1 MSGQYGCE
9 LLSAEERMQI
19 MKKRNRKNIS
29 RLLCGCLIISLLSG
43 CGRQGKIEENVGQVV
58 SENGKESKETLS
70 DNGAA
75 KASLSGN
82 EMLPA
87 NETEEKLVSFRD
99 VYGVTYQVS
108 FNELADV
115 HDYDMSCIIDDGQF
129 KSYEAPGYTSRM
141 GIDVSKFQGDI
152 DWQAVKEQGISYAF
166 IRVGNRGYGKEGTL
180 NTDGK
185 YLQNIEGAKAAGIDV
200 GVYFYSQAISEEE
213 ALEEAEYVIKLLEG
227 IELDYPVVYDAEYV
241 IEDEARTDGVGA
253 EQFTENTIVFC
264 QRIEEAGYK
273 PIIYATMKWEAYAL
287 ELHRVNAYEKWYAD
301 YEELP
306 QTPYD
311 FTYWQYTNEGTL
323 EGIEGPVDLNLEII
337 PIEERTEEIL
347 AGMSQEEKVAQLFFV
362 TPDALTGNAGLKEGG
377 EALKQALKD
386 YPVGGIVYFSGNIET
401 PEQTKALLKETRLDS
416 KAAAVL
422 PAFLAVD
429 EEGGSVARV
438 AGNPAMGIENVGD
451 MAAVGATGNERN
463 AYEAGKTIGGYL
475 SDLGF
480 NMDFAPDADVLT
492 NPENT
497 VVKKRSF
504 GTEPELVSRMAL
516 AYMNGLSEEN
526 VAGCLKHYPGHGA
539 TAADTHEGYA
549 YIEKGLEELKNSD
562 LIPFIRGIEE
572 GVPVIM
578 AGHISLPD
586 VTGDDMPASLS
597 EKMIAD
603 ILRTDLG
610 YDGLVITD
618 ALNMGAVT
626 QQYTSEEACILAL
639 EAGAD
644 MLLMPEDFKSAYNGV
659 LEAVSEGRISEEA
672 LDEAVKRIIRVKLQ
686 YL

>member
-1 MSGQYGCE
+1 
-9 LLSAEERMQI
+9 MQA
-19 MKKRNRKNIS
+19 MKNKIRKNVS
-29 RLLCGCLIISLLSG
+29 LLLCGCLIISLLSG
-43 CGRQGKIEENVGQVV
+43 CGRQEQTEENTEPVV
-58 SENGKESKETLS
+58 SENGKGREETLS
-70 DNGAA
+70 YNGTMGLSASGNGA
-75 KASLSGN
+75 
-82 EMLPA
+82 PA
-87 NETEEKLVSFRD
+87 EDNADLNMFSFRD

-115 HDYDMSCIIDDGQF
+115 HSYDMSCLTTDGQF
-129 KSYEAPGYTSRM
+129 KSYEAPGYTSRV

-200 GVYFYSQAISEEE
+200 GVYFYSQAVSEEE
-213 ALEEAEYVIKLLEG
+213 ALEEAEYVLKLLEG

-253 EQFTENTIVFC
+253 GQFTKNTIAFC
-264 QRIEEAGYK
+264 ERIEEAGYK
-273 PIIYATMKWEAYAL
+273 PVIYATMKWEAYAL
-287 ELHRVNAYEKWYAD
+287 KLHEVNEYEKWYAD
-301 YEELP
+301 YEEFP

-311 FTYWQYTNEGTL
+311 FTYWQYTNEGKL

-337 PIEERTEEIL
+337 PIEERTGEIL
-347 AGMSQEEKVAQLFFV
+347 QGMTKEEKVAQLFIV
-362 TPDALTGNAGLKEGG
+362 TPDALTGNTGLKAGG
-377 EALKQALKD
+377 EALKQALAE
-386 YPVGGIVYFSGNIET
+386 YPVGGVVYFSGNIET
-401 PEQTKALLKETRLDS
+401 PDQTKALLKETWLDS

-438 AGNPAMGIENVGD
+438 AGNPAMETENVGD
-451 MAAVGATGNERN
+451 MADIGATRDERK
-463 AYEAGKTIGGYL
+463 AYEAGKTIGEYL
-475 SDLGF
+475 SKLGF
-480 NMDFAPDADVLT
+480 NLDFAPDADVLT

-504 GTEPELVSRMAL
+504 GAEPELVSDMAL
-516 AYMNGLSEEN
+516 AYMDGLREAN
-526 VAGCLKHYPGHGA
+526 VAGCLKHYPDHGA

-549 YIEKGLEELKNSD
+549 YIEKDLEQLKEAD

-578 AGHISLPD
+578 VGHISLPK
-586 VTGDDMPASLS
+586 VTGDEMPASLS
-597 EKMIAD
+597 GKMIGD

-626 QQYTSEEACILAL
+626 KQYNSEEACILAL
-639 EAGAD
+639 SAGAD
-644 MLLMPEDFKSAYNGV
+644 MLLMPEDFKSAYSGV
-659 LEAVSEGRISEEA
+659 LKAVNEGRISEEA
-672 LDEAVKRIIRVKLQ
+672 LNEAVKRVIRVKLQ